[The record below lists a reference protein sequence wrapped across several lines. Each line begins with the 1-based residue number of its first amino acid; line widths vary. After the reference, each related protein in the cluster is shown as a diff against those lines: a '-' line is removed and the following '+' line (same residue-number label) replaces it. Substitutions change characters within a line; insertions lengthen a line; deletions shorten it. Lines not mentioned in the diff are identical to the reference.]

1 MMRHLLNKIY
11 HSKDLLWTLIW
22 IGGVAVLTVWD
33 AIFLNAPAFY
43 QLQTGFL
50 NTIGIALM
58 VIVISLWLG
67 WFTAITTD
75 FLQRRGNQPFYLAA
89 TFVLNIIR
97 SVPQIVGILL
107 GFVLITQAMSQQ
119 ILTTTGSII
128 TAVSVTISLFVFLE
142 ISDLV
147 RERIAHFR
155 RSDFYNAMLVC
166 GIPEWRI
173 INFDI
178 LWKNSRAQ
186 ILNKLIAVFGMS
198 IFLLCSIDF
207 IISVGLTT
215 DINTINFPVTLG
227 SLLAKVD
234 SKQDVLAIG
243 HTLFNPGYFPNLFF
257 KHLQGI
263 SVAFL
268 IVFTLICIF
277 KISNGFARRHEL

>member
-1 MMRHLLNKIY
+1 MRQLLNKIY
-11 HSKDLLWTLIW
+11 QSKDLLWALIW
-22 IGGVAVLTVWD
+22 FGGVAVLTVWD
-33 AIFLNAPAFY
+33 AIFLNAPAFS
-43 QLQTGFL
+43 QLQKGFL

-58 VIVISLWLG
+58 VIVISLLLG
-67 WFTAITTD
+67 WFTAVATD
-75 FLQRRGNQPFYLAA
+75 FLQRRGNQAFYLAA

-107 GFVLITQAMSQQ
+107 GFVLITQAMSRQ

-128 TAVSVTISLFVFLE
+128 TAIAVTISLFVFLE

>member
-1 MMRHLLNKIY
+1 M
-11 HSKDLLWTLIW
+11 
-22 IGGVAVLTVWD
+22 
-33 AIFLNAPAFY
+33 P
-43 QLQTGFL
+43 
-50 NTIGIALM
+50 
-58 VIVISLWLG
+58 
-67 WFTAITTD
+67 
-75 FLQRRGNQPFYLAA
+75 
-89 TFVLNIIR
+89 
-97 SVPQIVGILL
+97 
-107 GFVLITQAMSQQ
+107 
-119 ILTTTGSII
+119 
-128 TAVSVTISLFVFLE
+128 
-142 ISDLV
+142 
-147 RERIAHFR
+147 
-155 RSDFYNAMLVC
+155 C

-215 DINTINFPVTLG
+215 DINTINLPVTLG

>member
-1 MMRHLLNKIY
+1 MFLLLTKIY
-11 HSKDLLWTLIW
+11 KSKDLLWMIIW
-22 IGGVAVLTVWD
+22 FSGIALLTVWD

-43 QLQTGFL
+43 QLQKGFL
-50 NTIGIALM
+50 NTIGIALL
-58 VIVISLWLG
+58 VILLSLVMGWL
-67 WFTAITTD
+67 TAVTSD
-75 FLQRRGNQPFYLAA
+75 FLQCRGKQAIYL
-89 TFVLNIIR
+89 TFTFILNLIR
-97 SVPQIVGILL
+97 SIPQIVGILL
-107 GFVLITQAMSQQ
+107 GFVLLTQAMANQ

-128 TAVSVTISLFVFLE
+128 AAIAISISLFIFLE
-142 ISDLV
+142 ISDLM

-215 DINTINFPVTLG
+215 DINTINLPVTLG